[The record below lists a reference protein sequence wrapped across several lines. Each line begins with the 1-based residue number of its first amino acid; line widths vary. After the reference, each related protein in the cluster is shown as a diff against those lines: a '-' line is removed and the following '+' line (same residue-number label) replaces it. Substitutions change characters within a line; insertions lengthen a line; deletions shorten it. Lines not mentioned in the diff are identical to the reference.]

1 VPDVITNAGG
11 VTVSYFEWGQDF
23 SSFFW
28 TESEI
33 NDRLE
38 RIMVEA
44 LKAVVHT
51 SEKNKVSLRTAAFI
65 IACTRVLAARELRG
79 LYP

>member
-1 VPDVITNAGG
+1 V
-11 VTVSYFEWGQDF
+11 QDF

-44 LKAVVHT
+44 LKAVVYT
-51 SEKNKVSLRTAAFI
+51 SEKHKVSLRTAAFI